1 MGNLDGKIMKDYFA
15 LKIQNETLFFDSA
28 EKLYNE
34 LLSRSIPAS
43 KCSFTKILN
52 VDNLSNSQ
60 NYMETHQ
67 TVLLSYDEIKEIL
80 HSGKRKILH

>member
-1 MGNLDGKIMKDYFA
+1 MKDYFA
-15 LKIQNETLFFDSA
+15 LKILNETLFFDSA

-34 LLSRSIPAS
+34 LLTRSIPAS

-52 VDNLSNSQ
+52 VDKLSSSQ

-80 HSGKRKILH
+80 QLQKNNILH